1 MSKPTYTSI
10 DVVEII
16 RKLRSEEG
24 GCPWDNKQT
33 YQTLRKYLLEEVY
46 EALDAIDNEDYPGLK
61 EELGDSLWEI
71 LFIARLAEQDG
82 HFTIEDVFQ
91 ILGEKMVRRHPHIF
105 GDVTITDSEEVKKQW
120 AQIKLE
126 EGKTTRTSKIIQKVP
141 KSQPALLRAY
151 RIGERVAKVG
161 FDWESAGQV
170 LEKFEEELGEFRQA
184 VQSDSRERME
194 DELGDLLFT
203 LVNVARHLNLSPED
217 ALRRTMD
224 KFTRRFTHIENEIEA
239 RGQSMHDL
247 GIDQLEALWQASKKE
262 VG

>member
-1 MSKPTYTSI
+1 MAEPIYTLT
-10 DVVEII
+10 DVVEIV
-16 RKLRSEEG
+16 RKLRRKEG

-46 EALDAIDNEDYPGLK
+46 EALDAIDSEDYPGLK
-61 EELGDSLWEI
+61 EELGDSIWEI

-82 HFTIEDVFQ
+82 HFTMEDVFQ
-91 ILGEKMVRRHPHIF
+91 VLGEKMVRRHPHIF
-105 GDVTITDSEEVKKQW
+105 GDVKITDPEDVKKQW

-126 EGKTTRTSKIIQKVP
+126 EGKTTKTSKIIQKVP

-161 FDWESAGQV
+161 FDWEKTDQV
-170 LEKFEEELGEFRQA
+170 LEKFDEELDELRQA
-184 VQSDSRERME
+184 MKSGNKAEME

-203 LVNVARHLNLSPED
+203 LVNVARHLNISPED
-217 ALRRTMD
+217 ALRGTME
-224 KFTRRFTHIENEIEA
+224 KFTRRFTHIENEIEDK
-239 RGQSMHDL
+239 GQSMLDL
-247 GIDQLEALWQASKKE
+247 SIKELEALWQASKKE

>member
-1 MSKPTYTSI
+1 MSDKAYNSV

-16 RKLRSEEG
+16 RKLRNKEG

-33 YQTLRKYLLEEVY
+33 YRTLRKYLLEEVY
-46 EALDAIDNEDYPGLK
+46 EALDAIDSEDYPGLK

-91 ILGEKMVRRHPHIF
+91 VLGEKMVRRHPHIF
-105 GDVTITDSEEVKKQW
+105 GDITITDPEEVKKQW
-120 AQIKLE
+120 AQIKLA
-126 EGKTTRTSKIIQKVP
+126 EGKTTKTSNIIKKVP

-161 FDWESAGQV
+161 FDWETVDQV
-170 LEKFEEELGEFRQA
+170 LKKFDEELDEFRQA
-184 VQSDSRERME
+184 IQSGNKAEME

-203 LVNVARHLNLSPED
+203 VVNVARHLNISPED
-217 ALRRTMD
+217 ALRGTME
-224 KFTRRFTHIENEIEA
+224 KFTRRFTHVEDAIEA
-239 RGQSMHDL
+239 KGQSMPDL
-247 GIDQLEALWQASKKE
+247 SIKQLEALWQASKKE